1 MKEKIVVAFSVGLLA
16 VVLLSLAVYFLSG
29 NAADIPVLIPVVA
42 LLVVAGAGFIV
53 WKRAKAAKAG
63 LKFKDEM
70 ERKINNK
77 AGYYSFIA
85 TIYFC
90 LAIMWFSD
98 YLPSIGITGFE
109 PRHAAELVI
118 LFSGLVF
125 VISYMILDRTGPG
138 E

>member
-1 MKEKIVVAFSVGLLA
+1 MKEKIAVAFSVVLLA
-16 VVLLSLAVYFLSG
+16 VVLLSLAVYFLSEP
-29 NAADIPVLIPVVA
+29 AAKVPVFIPLVA
-42 LLVVAGAGFIV
+42 LLVVAGAGFMI
-53 WKRAKAAKAG
+53 WKRVKAAKAG

-70 ERKINNK
+70 ERKISNK

-90 LAIMWFSD
+90 LAIAWFSD

-125 VISYMILDRTGPG
+125 VISYLILDRIGPG